1 MEYRI
6 EQLARAAGVAVDTI
20 RFYQGEGLLD
30 APRREGRVTFYGDA
44 HVERLKRIKELQ
56 QQGFTLTV
64 IQRFL
69 AGELEASD
77 EALVAA
83 VTHPAAPQTLT
94 LGELAERSG
103 VAEPLLASLEQA
115 GLLVPITGGE
125 EPLYPADD
133 LEAIAAGMKLISAGV
148 PLGALMELGK
158 DHAAAVDRTARQA
171 VDLFDRHVRERIQA
185 EGGETEAVSVAAIGR
200 AFDIVASPGGVSL
213 EDEAGRT
220 IEEET
225 DDNGNRILAAAR
237 LWQRVA
243 PAEGAIAVGGFAY
256 RPDRDPGGAWSGFPA
271 LLIRVP
277 ALAVMRRR
285 GRTFVTAATP
295 DAEAL
300 LDIGSTAVRAP
311 GARTLSITPLRNPLA
326 WTAAVESA
334 AARLRGGEAEKV
346 VLAREVLARGD
357 GVVSAGMVVR
367 GLRAA
372 YPSCFTYL
380 IAGADGT
387 AFAGASPELL
397 IRRSGNH
404 AFSQPMAGS
413 VARGATDAEDDR
425 LARQLS
431 LSAKDMSE
439 HRLVSKFVM
448 DALHPFS
455 SAVSAR
461 EPEVARFTNIQH
473 LATSVQAELSDPP
486 ADVLTLAAALHPTP
500 AVGGWP
506 GAAADGLIDELDG
519 MERGWSAAGAA

>member
-1 MEYRI
+1 
-6 EQLARAAGVAVDTI
+6 LKRAAG
-20 RFYQGEGLLD
+20 
-30 APRREGRVTFYGDA
+30 P
-44 HVERLKRIKELQ
+44 
-56 QQGFTLTV
+56 
-64 IQRFL
+64 
-69 AGELEASD
+69 
-77 EALVAA
+77 
-83 VTHPAAPQTLT
+83 
-94 LGELAERSG
+94 
-103 VAEPLLASLEQA
+103 PLRPLRGHL
-115 GLLVPITGGE
+115 PMNGE
-125 EPLYPADD
+125 EL
-133 LEAIAAGMKLISAGV
+133 SARTW
-148 PLGALMELGK
+148 EL
-158 DHAAAVDRTARQA
+158 DRTPDL
-171 VDLFDRHVRERIQA
+171 VDLVSAARDAGHEVMLIERPMPD
-185 EGGETEAVSVAAIGR
+185 AVSVAAIGR
-200 AFDIVASPGGVSL
+200 AFDIVAAPGGVSL
-213 EDEAGRT
+213 EDAGGRQ
-220 IEEET
+220 IDLEK
-225 DDNGNRILAAAR
+225 DANRIVAAAR
-237 LWQRVA
+237 LWRRVA
-243 PAEGAIAVGGFAY
+243 SSEDAIAVGGFAY

-271 LLIRVP
+271 LLVRVP

-285 GRTFVTAATP
+285 GRTFVTASTP

-425 LARQLS
+425 LGRQLS
-431 LSAKDMSE
+431 LSAKDRSE

-448 DALHPFS
+448 DALRPLS

-473 LATSVQAELSDPP
+473 LATSVEAKLSAP
-486 ADVLTLAAALHPTP
+486 AADALTLAAALHPTP

-506 GAAADGLIDELDG
+506 RVAADLLIDELES
-519 MERGWSAAGAA
+519 MERGWYAGGVGWIDGRGDGEFAVALRCGLLWEDGARLYAGVGVMPDSDPARELEETELKFKALLTALV